1 MIKTFTLLLFFL
13 NITFSSSAEIIK
25 NVIVNGNNRV
35 SDETIKIYGGIKINK
50 NYNENDLNTVLKKLY
65 ETDFFENINLKI
77 DNNILTI
84 NLDEYPFI
92 NQLIIDGEKSN
103 RIKNEIKKAI
113 RSKNKRSL
121 IKSNLAKDIE
131 IIKLLYSS
139 LGYNTSKVEAKL
151 KKIDDNNFDLL
162 FQINRGT
169 KTKISTI
176 KFLGNNSIR
185 SKRLRDVIAS
195 EEDKFWKFISR
206 NTNLSEN
213 LINLDLRLLKNYY
226 KSLGFYDIKI
236 SSNIAKINKIGNAD
250 LVYTINEGQRYTLNK
265 ISTNIDNVFDKKL
278 FFKLNKTY
286 KKYIGEY
293 YSPFKIKNMLEEL
306 DEIIENNNLQFV
318 EHNVEEI
325 IENKSINIVFNISEG
340 EKTLIERVNII
351 GNSITN
357 ESVVRGEL
365 LVDEGDPFTKLSI
378 EKSVSE
384 IKARNIFKTVNYK
397 VSDGSKKNLKII
409 DIEVEEMPTGEISAG
424 AGIGTSGG
432 SFAIGIKEN
441 NWLGEG
447 KQLSFDIEV
456 DEESLAGTLNFNDPN
471 YNFLG
476 NTINYSLS
484 SESNDKPDQGYENS
498 IITGSV
504 GTSFEQYKNVTA
516 SLGLSASYDDLRTDG
531 TASASLKKNSG
542 EFSEIAGT
550 YGFIFDKRNR
560 AFMPTSGSVINFGQ
574 TLPIYADK
582 SFLSNTIIASSYKTL
597 DENVVGAAKIFVSA
611 INGLEGDDVRISKRK
626 GLSSKRMRG
635 FEKNKIGPVD
645 GSDHIGGNYAAALNF
660 EANLPNFLP
669 ENTNTDLSLFLDFG
683 NVWGVDYDSSID
695 DSNKIRSS
703 AGVAANW
710 ISPIG
715 PLSFTLAQNLSKAK
729 TDKTESFSFN
739 LGTTF

>member
-1 MIKTFTLLLFFL
+1 MLKFINLIILFFFL
-13 NITFSSSAEIIK
+13 STFANAEIVK
-25 NVIVNGNNRV
+25 NIQINGNNRV
-35 SDETIKIYGGIKINK
+35 SDETIKIYGGIKLNK

-176 KFLGNNSIR
+176 KFLGNNNIR

-325 IENKSINIVFNISEG
+325 IENESINIVFNISEG

-365 LVDEGDPFTKLSI
+365 LVDEGDPFSNLSLSKSISKLKALRIFGDVESKI
-378 EKSVSE
+378 TDSE
-384 IKARNIFKTVNYK
+384 VKNQ
-397 VSDGSKKNLKII
+397 KKILIN
-409 DIEVEEMPTGEISAG
+409 VEEKPTGEISAG
-424 AGIGTSGG
+424 AGVGSSGG
-432 SFAIGIKEN
+432 SFGFVISEN
-441 NWLGEG
+441 NWLGTGNKVNFE
-447 KQLSFDIEV
+447 LDV
-456 DEESLAGTLNFNDPN
+456 DAESIGGQFNFTNNN
-471 YNFLG
+471 YNFTG
-476 NTINYSLS
+476 NKLNYYIGT
-484 SESNDKPDQGYENS
+484 ESNDKPNQGYENT
-498 IITGSV
+498 IISSGV
-504 GTSFEQYKNVTA
+504 NTSFEQFKNIYLN
-516 SLGLSASYDDLRTDG
+516 LGLEASFDDLRADS
-531 TASASLKKNSG
+531 SASSTLKKQAENLARSL
-542 EFSEIAGT
+542 EHM
-550 YGFIFDKRNR
+550 D
-560 AFMPTSGSVINFGQ
+560 
-574 TLPIYADK
+574 
-582 SFLSNTIIASSYKTL
+582 SFLIKETGHSCL
-597 DENVVGAAKIFVSA
+597 QVV
-611 INGLEGDDVRISKRK
+611 
-626 GLSSKRMRG
+626 
-635 FEKNKIGPVD
+635 
-645 GSDHIGGNYAAALNF
+645 
-660 EANLPNFLP
+660 
-669 ENTNTDLSLFLDFG
+669 
-683 NVWGVDYDSSID
+683 
-695 DSNKIRSS
+695 
-703 AGVAANW
+703 
-710 ISPIG
+710 
-715 PLSFTLAQNLSKAK
+715 Q
-729 TDKTESFSFN
+729 
-739 LGTTF
+739 